1 MRIECDENE
10 TETKIFERDLTC
22 KFKKSKIYSKQE
34 KSLSEKY
41 IYFPNSKI
49 ATIKLYNDTT
59 SFQSHFRT
67 MQRNLIS
74 KHLEYGLIFVKVED
88 SGLFYDFLFDRK
100 TIQILK
106 YEVIS
111 QEGA

>member
-59 SFQSHFRT
+59 SFQSHFR
-67 MQRNLIS
+67 QRCREIS
-74 KHLEYGLIFVKVED
+74 
-88 SGLFYDFLFDRK
+88 FLSTSNTD
-100 TIQILK
+100 
-106 YEVIS
+106 
-111 QEGA
+111 

>member
-59 SFQSHFRT
+59 SFQSHFR
-67 MQRNLIS
+67 QRCRETSEIS
-74 KHLEYGLIFVKVED
+74 
-88 SGLFYDFLFDRK
+88 FLSTSNTD
-100 TIQILK
+100 
-106 YEVIS
+106 
-111 QEGA
+111 

>member
-41 IYFPNSKI
+41 IYFSNSKI

-59 SFQSHFRT
+59 SFQSHFR
-67 MQRNLIS
+67 QQCREIS
-74 KHLEYGLIFVKVED
+74 
-88 SGLFYDFLFDRK
+88 FLSTSNTD
-100 TIQILK
+100 
-106 YEVIS
+106 
-111 QEGA
+111 